1 MDESPLEARH
11 TKAKDNKGME
21 GKGKSRAAGNNQLRK
36 SPIDSFF
43 DRDGEAGNTTG
54 VCMHTRRVKY
64 ARSAEGA
71 EEKHSNSVLVCRR
84 SVEDRRRCTF
94 AKLEKVSSLTRPY
107 GFRWNCR
114 DAGMRLLV
122 LCLSR

>member
-11 TKAKDNKGME
+11 TKAKDNKG
-21 GKGKSRAAGNNQLRK
+21 KGKSRGAVGNNQLRK

-43 DRDGEAGNTTG
+43 DRDGEEAGNTG

-64 ARSAEGA
+64 ASSVEGA

-84 SVEDRRRCTF
+84 AGETVRRRCTF
-94 AKLEKVSSLTRPY
+94 AKIEKKSAP
-107 GFRWNCR
+107 
-114 DAGMRLLV
+114 
-122 LCLSR
+122 

>member
-1 MDESPLEARH
+1 MTQFFTEMDESPLEARH
-11 TKAKDNKGME
+11 TKAKDNKGVE

-43 DRDGEAGNTTG
+43 DRDGEEAGNAG

-64 ARSAEGA
+64 ASSVEGA

-84 SVEDRRRCTF
+84 PGRR
-94 AKLEKVSSLTRPY
+94 SSSQKMH
-107 GFRWNCR
+107 FCQN
-114 DAGMRLLV
+114 
-122 LCLSR
+122 